1 MGKTSCDVLQGL
13 DVNVK
18 CITIEVTLF
27 KEVQNEIGP
36 CLWLV
41 SIGTK
46 SSEKIFPVVISKKL
60 FLSVRS
66 VLV

>member
-36 CLWLV
+36 CL
-41 SIGTK
+41 
-46 SSEKIFPVVISKKL
+46 
-60 FLSVRS
+60 
-66 VLV
+66 